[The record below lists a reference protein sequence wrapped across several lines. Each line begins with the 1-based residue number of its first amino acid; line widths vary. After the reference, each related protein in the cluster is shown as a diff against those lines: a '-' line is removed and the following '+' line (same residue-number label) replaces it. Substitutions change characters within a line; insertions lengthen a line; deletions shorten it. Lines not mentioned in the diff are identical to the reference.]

1 MNFARLVP
9 ALFLSVAQSLGAQ
22 SVSLPTGSPQVQACY
37 LAAERASTA
46 TVPLGALE
54 PCVEALAGP
63 LNERERLATQVNLA
77 LIEVQLGDFDEA
89 MKNYDLAL
97 TSSNLYVEVY
107 LNRGNLFYL
116 KGDFAAAI
124 RDYSEAL
131 RLDSTVAELV
141 HLNRG
146 MAYQSRGE
154 YILAESDYRA
164 ALSIR
169 PEWPLPAEK
178 LQLLEIE
185 RQTTRAP

>member
-37 LAAERASTA
+37 LAAERTSTA

-54 PCVEALAGP
+54 PCVEALASP

-185 RQTTRAP
+185 RQTNRAP